1 MKETEFSINGREISR
16 SKSPYI
22 IAEIS
27 ANHNGSIQRAK
38 DIVLAAKSAGV
49 DAVKIQTYTPD
60 TMTIDIESDDF
71 LIKEGLWKERSLYE
85 LYSEA
90 FTPFEWHEELFDFA
104 KKSGITI
111 FSSPFDETAVDLLE
125 SLNTPAYKIASFEI
139 VDLPLI
145 RYIAEKKKPMLIST
159 GMSTEGEI
167 GNAIEIAKSMGNN
180 KIALF
185 HCISSYPS
193 PLPEMNLSAIIRLK
207 KEFNVEVG
215 LSDHTTG
222 NLASIV
228 ATSLGAS
235 VIEKHFI
242 LDRTAGGVDSSFSIE
257 PQEMTQLVSDTKDA
271 HLALGSGGTLRSS
284 LEGPNKIFR
293 RSLYFVKEIQ
303 AGDKITKNHI
313 RRIRP
318 GYGLDPKY
326 YDEVLGKT
334 CRISASRGDRVTMK
348 HFELG

>member
-139 VDLPLI
+139 VDLPLF

-159 GMSTEGEI
+159 GMSTEDEI

-193 PLPEMNLSAIIRLK
+193 PLPEMNLSAIIRLNT
-207 KEFNVEVG
+207 EFNVEVG
-215 LSDHTTG
+215 LSDHTIG

-257 PQEMTQLVSDTKDA
+257 PQEMTQLVRDTKDA
-271 HLALGSGGTLRSS
+271 HLALGSGRTLRSS
-284 LEGPNKIFR
+284 LEDPNRVFR